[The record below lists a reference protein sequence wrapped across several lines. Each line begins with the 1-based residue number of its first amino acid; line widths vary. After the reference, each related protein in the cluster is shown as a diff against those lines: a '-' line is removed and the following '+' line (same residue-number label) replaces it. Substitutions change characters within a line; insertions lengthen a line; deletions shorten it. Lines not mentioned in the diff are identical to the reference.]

1 MMILALILF
10 PALMGLASFM
20 TRRND
25 VRRIVLIATAIV
37 HIVLTATV
45 WLYRPDPIIDGW
57 LQLDALGLVFLSI
70 VSCLFM
76 AAAVYA
82 VAYLAKEQPG
92 ARPDFEES
100 TLFVNE
106 PEAVFVGCLLLF
118 LSTMTLVTFSH
129 NFGVLWVAV
138 EATTLSS
145 APLIYFHRHH
155 RSLEATWK
163 YLLIC
168 SVGIALALLG
178 TFFLAFAAGGK
189 EAAGVPLVVSELIA
203 NAPLLRIPFIKVAFL
218 FMLVG
223 YGTKMGLAPLHSWL
237 PDAHSEAPSV
247 VSALLSGALL
257 NCAFLGILRMT
268 QVLNATGS
276 GDFAR
281 DLLLVFGLLSVVVAT
296 VFIVAQLD
304 FKRMLAYS
312 SIEHMGILAV
322 GVGIGGLGLFGAM
335 LHAVNHSLAKGMLF
349 LVAGNILARY
359 HTKSIKMISGVSHDL
374 PVSGMLWMAGLFAI
388 TGTPPF
394 GLFQSEL
401 TIIRAAFDTGHILA
415 AIVLLAA
422 LGIIF
427 VGMASIILAMVY
439 GSGTTSTSD
448 KSPAPRESLYS
459 VIPPAI
465 LCGGVLVLG
474 VYIPPALNQLLAEAA
489 RLLGGR

>member
-1 MMILALILF
+1 MIILALVLV
-10 PALMGLASFM
+10 PALAGLTSFV

-25 VRRIVLIATAIV
+25 LRRVLLVSVAVA
-37 HIVLTATV
+37 HSALTALG
-45 WLYRPDPIIDGW
+45 WILRPDPIMDGW
-57 LQLDALGLVFLSI
+57 LQIDALGLIFLSA
-70 VSCLFM
+70 VSALFL

-82 VAYLAKEQPG
+82 VSYLAREQAG
-92 ARPDFEES
+92 VRPDFEES
-100 TLFVNE
+100 DLFVNE

-118 LSTMTLVTFSH
+118 LATMTLVTMSH
-129 NFGVLWVAV
+129 NFGLLWVAV
-138 EATTLSS
+138 EATTLTS

-178 TFFLAFAAGGK
+178 TFFLAFAASGK
-189 EAAGVPLVVSELIA
+189 GTPDVPLVVGELIT
-203 NAPLLRIPFIKVAFL
+203 NASSLRVPWIKVAFL

-268 QVLNATGS
+268 QVLDATGS
-276 GDFAR
+276 GEFAHG
-281 DLLLVFGLLSVVVAT
+281 LLLVFGLLSVVIAT

-304 FKRMLAYS
+304 YKRMLAYS

-322 GVGIGGLGLFGAM
+322 GVGLGGLGALGAL

-359 HTKSIKMISGVSHDL
+359 RTKSTNMITSLLGDLPASGV
-374 PVSGMLWMAGLFAI
+374 LWMAGLFAI
-388 TGTPPF
+388 TGMPPF

-401 TIIRAAFDTGHILA
+401 TIIRAALDSGHIMVA
-415 AIVLLAA
+415 VVLLAA
-422 LGIIF
+422 LGVIF
-427 VGMASIILAMVY
+427 VAMTSIVMRMVY
-439 GSGTTSTSD
+439 G
-448 KSPAPRESLYS
+448 PAREPAGGSITRESLPS
-459 VIPPAI
+459 LMPPAF
-465 LCGGVLVLG
+465 LGLAVLMLG
-474 VYIPPALNQLLAEAA
+474 IYLPAALNGLLEEAA
-489 RLLGGR
+489 RMLGGR

>member
-1 MMILALILF
+1 MA
-10 PALMGLASFM
+10 A
-20 TRRND
+20 
-25 VRRIVLIATAIV
+25 AIV
-37 HIVLTATV
+37 HSSLTAAV
-45 WLYRPDPIIDGW
+45 WLHRTDPIMDGW
-57 LQLDALGLVFLSI
+57 LQIDALGLVFLSA
-70 VSCLFM
+70 VSSLFL

-82 VAYLAKEQPG
+82 VSYLAREQSG

-100 TLFVNE
+100 VLFVNE

-118 LSTMTLVTFSH
+118 LSTMTVVTMSH
-129 NFGVLWVAV
+129 NFGLLWVAV
-138 EATTLSS
+138 EATTLTS

-178 TFFLAFAAGGK
+178 TFFLAFAASGK
-189 EAAGVPLVVSELIA
+189 EAAGVPLVIEQLVA
-203 NAPLLRIPFIKVAFL
+203 NASSLRVPWLKVAFL

-257 NCAFLGILRMT
+257 NCAFLGILRVT
-268 QVLNATGS
+268 QVLDATGS

-281 DLLLVFGLLSVVVAT
+281 GLLLVFGLLSVVFAT

-304 FKRMLAYS
+304 FKRLLAYS
-312 SIEHMGILAV
+312 SIEHMGIMAV
-322 GVGIGGLGLFGAM
+322 GVGLGGLGSFGAM
-335 LHAVNHSLAKGMLF
+335 LHAVNHSLTKGMMF

-359 HTKSIKMISGVSHDL
+359 RTKSTKMITGVLGELPTSGV
-374 PVSGMLWMAGLFAI
+374 LWMAGLFAL

-401 TIIRAAFDTGHILA
+401 TILRAAFDSGHIVVA
-415 AIVLLAA
+415 VILLAA

-427 VGMASIILAMVY
+427 VGIASIVLGMAY
-439 GSGTTSTSD
+439 GSGRQPAGVPAAGE
-448 KSPAPRESLYS
+448 SPAS
-459 VIPPAI
+459 VIPPVVLGIA
-465 LCGGVLVLG
+465 VLVLG
-474 VYIPPALNQLLAEAA
+474 VYIPPALNELLSEAA

>member
-1 MMILALILF
+1 MIILALILI
-10 PALMGLASFM
+10 PALAGLASFV

-25 VRRIVLIATAIV
+25 VRRAVLITAAAA
-37 HIVLTATV
+37 HLVLTAVV
-45 WLYRPDPIIDGW
+45 WLARPEPIMDGW
-57 LQLDALGLVFLSI
+57 LQVDALGLVFLSI

-82 VAYLAKEQPG
+82 VSYLANEQPG

-100 TLFVNE
+100 VLFVNE

-118 LSTMTLVTFSH
+118 LATMTLVTVSH
-129 NFGVLWVAV
+129 NFGLMWVAV
-138 EATTLSS
+138 EATTLTS

-178 TFFLAFAAGGK
+178 TFFLAFAASGK
-189 EAAGVPLVVSELIA
+189 EAAGVPLVLSELINHA
-203 NAPLLRIPFIKVAFL
+203 SSLRIPFLKVAFL
-218 FMLVG
+218 FLLVG

-268 QVLNATGS
+268 QVMNAAGAGEFS
-276 GDFAR
+276 RG
-281 DLLLVFGLLSVVVAT
+281 LLLVFGLVSVTIAT
-296 VFIVAQLD
+296 IFVVAQLD
-304 FKRMLAYS
+304 YKRMLAYS
-312 SIEHMGILAV
+312 SIEHMGILAI
-322 GVGIGGLGLFGAM
+322 GVGIGGLGSFGAM
-335 LHAVNHSLAKGMLF
+335 LHAVNHSLAKGMMF

-359 HTKSIKMISGVSHDL
+359 RTKSTKLITGLLGGLPRSGI
-374 PVSGMLWMAGLFAI
+374 LWIAGLFAI

-401 TIIRAAFDTGHILA
+401 TIIRAAFDSGHTIVA
-415 AIVLLAA
+415 VVLLAA
-422 LGIIF
+422 LGVIF
-427 VGMASIILAMVY
+427 VGMASIVLAMVY
-439 GSGTTSTSD
+439 GTPPVENKVQTT
-448 KSPAPRESLYS
+448 RESLYS
-459 VIPPAI
+459 IIPPAV
-465 LCGGVLVLG
+465 LCAGVLLLG
-474 VYIPPALNQLLAEAA
+474 IYIPASLNNLLIDAA
-489 RLLGGR
+489 RLLGGGR

>member
-1 MMILALILF
+1 MMILALVLIPTL
-10 PALMGLASFM
+10 AGLTSFV

-25 VRRIVLIATAIV
+25 LRRILLVAVAGA
-37 HIVLTATV
+37 HSVLTVVV
-45 WLYRPDPIIDGW
+45 WIWRPEPIMDGW
-57 LQLDALGLVFLSI
+57 LQIDALGLTFLTA
-70 VSCLFM
+70 VSALFL

-82 VAYLAKEQPG
+82 VSYLAREETG
-92 ARPDFEES
+92 VRPDFEES
-100 TLFVNE
+100 DLFVNE

-118 LSTMTLVTFSH
+118 LATMTLVTMSH
-129 NFGVLWVAV
+129 NFGLLWVAV

-178 TFFLAFAAGGK
+178 TFFLAFAASGK
-189 EAAGVPLVVSELIA
+189 GAADVPLVVEALVT
-203 NAPLLRIPFIKVAFL
+203 NASTLQLPWIKIAFL

-268 QVLNATGS
+268 QVLDAAGA

-281 DLLLVFGLLSVVVAT
+281 GLLLVFGLLSVVVAT

-304 FKRMLAYS
+304 YKRMLAYS

-322 GVGIGGLGLFGAM
+322 GVGLGGVGAFGAL

-359 HTKSIKMISGVSHDL
+359 RTKSTAMIA
-374 PVSGMLWMAGLFAI
+374 GMLGI
-388 TGTPPF
+388 TGMPPF

-401 TIIRAAFDTGHILA
+401 TIIRAALDSHHIMVA
-415 AIVLLAA
+415 VVLLAA
-422 LGIIF
+422 LGVIF
-427 VGMASIILAMVY
+427 VAMTYLVMKMAY
-439 GSGTTSTSD
+439 GSRSET
-448 KSPAPRESLYS
+448 PAVEPARESLAS
-459 VIPPAI
+459 IAPPTA
-465 LCGGVLVLG
+465 LCFAVLVLG
-474 VYIPPALNQLLAEAA
+474 LYLPPALSELLTDAA

>member
-1 MMILALILF
+1 MMLLALLLIPVL
-10 PALMGLASFM
+10 AGLASFV

-25 VRRIVLIATAIV
+25 IRRGLLVSAAIV
-37 HIVLTATV
+37 HSVLTAAV
-45 WLYRPDPIIDGW
+45 WRWRPEPILDGW
-57 LQLDALGLVFLSI
+57 LQLDALGLLFLSI

-82 VAYLAKEQPG
+82 VSYLAREPHG
-92 ARPDFEES
+92 VRSDFEES
-100 TLFVNE
+100 AVFVNE

-118 LSTMTLVTFSH
+118 LSTMTLVTMSH
-129 NFGVLWVAV
+129 NFGLLWVAV
-138 EATTLSS
+138 EATTLTS

-178 TFFLAFAAGGK
+178 TFFLALAAKGPGTI
-189 EAAGVPLVVSELIA
+189 GVPLVVEELIA
-203 NAPLLRIPFIKVAFL
+203 HASMLHTPWIKVAFI

-257 NCAFLGILRMT
+257 NCAFLGILRVT
-268 QVLNATGS
+268 QVLDATGS
-276 GDFAR
+276 GEFAR
-281 DLLLVFGLLSVVVAT
+281 GLLLIFGLLSVVIAT
-296 VFIVAQLD
+296 VFIVGQRD

-312 SIEHMGILAV
+312 SIEHIGILSL
-322 GVGIGGLGLFGAM
+322 GIGLGGPGTFGGL
-335 LHAVNHSLAKGMLF
+335 LHAVNHSLAKGMMF
-349 LVAGNILARY
+349 LVAGNILTRY
-359 HTKSIKMISGVSHDL
+359 RTKTTALITGVLGDLPRSGV
-374 PVSGMLWMAGLFAI
+374 LWIAGLLAL

-401 TIIRAAFDTGHILA
+401 AIVRAAIDSGHIVT
-415 AIVLLAA
+415 AILLLVA

-427 VGMASIILAMVY
+427 VGMTSIVLGMVY
-439 GSGTTSTSD
+439 GSNRTAVDAPPTT
-448 KSPAPRESLYS
+448 ESLPS

-465 LCGGVLVLG
+465 LCVGVLMLG

>member
-1 MMILALILF
+1 MTILALILA
-10 PALMGLASFM
+10 PALAGLASFVI
-20 TRRND
+20 RNNT
-25 VRRIVLIATAIV
+25 VRRMILVGTAML
-37 HIVLTATV
+37 HAVLTATV
-45 WLYRPDPIIDGW
+45 WVNKPEPIMAGW
-57 LQLDALGLVFLSI
+57 LQVDALGLVFLSA

-82 VAYLAKEQPG
+82 VSYLAREESG

-100 TLFVNE
+100 FLFVNE
-106 PEAVFVGCLLLF
+106 PEAVFVGCLMLF
-118 LSTMTLVTFSH
+118 LSTMTLVTLSH
-129 NFGVLWVAV
+129 NFGLLWVAV
-138 EATTLSS
+138 EATTLTS

-178 TFFLAFAAGGK
+178 TFFLAFAASGKAGG
-189 EAAGVPLVVSELIA
+189 GIPLMVDELIA
-203 NAPLLRIPFIKVAFL
+203 NAAWLRVPWIKVAFL

-257 NCAFLGILRMT
+257 NCAFIGILRVT
-268 QVLNATGS
+268 QVLDATGS
-276 GDFAR
+276 GAFAR
-281 DLLLVFGLLSVVVAT
+281 GLLLVFGLISVAVAT

-322 GVGIGGLGLFGAM
+322 GIGLGGVGSFGAM
-335 LHAVNHSLAKGMLF
+335 LHAVNHSLTKGMMF
-349 LVAGNILARY
+349 LVAGNILARFR
-359 HTKSIKMISGVSHDL
+359 TKSTRMIDGML
-374 PVSGMLWMAGLFAI
+374 GEIPVSGSLWMAGLLAL

-401 TIIRAAFDTGHILA
+401 TIIRAAIDSGHILVA
-415 AIVLLAA
+415 VTLLVA
-422 LGIIF
+422 LGVIF
-427 VGMASIILAMVY
+427 VGMSSIVIGMVF
-439 GSGTTSTSD
+439 GKGRQQLDSSVAT
-448 KSPAPRESLYS
+448 ESLAS
-459 VIPPAI
+459 VIPPI
-465 LCGGVLVLG
+465 VLCMGALLLG
-474 VYIPPALNQLLAEAA
+474 LYIPPVLNGILTEASQ
-489 RLLGGR
+489 LLGGD